1 MSSKFK
7 LIGSSLMFRFKK
19 KSVIKYTYAQWN
31 KTMIF
36 FSLNEIIYVWGAKAT
51 KGFVI
56 LEQLHIIQNSLSS
69 FELDLLRSKKF
80 GAKTKASTAPVL
92 CSFFLDFIIR
102 SGGIRAFFC
111 SQKVLSI
118 SWKGCALA
126 REFMVQTVFSGTP
139 FNGFLTQ
146 GHLTFFL
153 IWRIG
158 RGCVRAYQNKSEIKW
173 HSLSLSNAQ
182 SVFCGWVS
190 RAKGGV

>member
-36 FSLNEIIYVWGAKAT
+36 FPWTKLSMYGGPKPQKDSWFSSSCTLFRIPWVASNWICLGQKSLVQK
-51 KGFVI
+51 
-56 LEQLHIIQNSLSS
+56 
-69 FELDLLRSKKF
+69 LRP
-80 GAKTKASTAPVL
+80 AV
-92 CSFFLDFIIR
+92 FLDFIIR

-173 HSLSLSNAQ
+173 HSLSLSLMPNLY
-182 SVFCGWVS
+182 SVAGSVG
-190 RAKGGV
+190 RKEAYNKK

>member
-1 MSSKFK
+1 
-7 LIGSSLMFRFKK
+7 
-19 KSVIKYTYAQWN
+19 
-31 KTMIF
+31 MIF
-36 FSLNEIIYVWGAKAT
+36 FLERNYLCMGAKAT

-118 SWKGCALA
+118 S
-126 REFMVQTVFSGTP
+126 
-139 FNGFLTQ
+139 
-146 GHLTFFL
+146 
-153 IWRIG
+153 
-158 RGCVRAYQNKSEIKW
+158 
-173 HSLSLSNAQ
+173 
-182 SVFCGWVS
+182 
-190 RAKGGV
+190 

>member
-1 MSSKFK
+1 MRSEIK
-7 LIGSSLMFRFKK
+7 LWFFFLE
-19 KSVIKYTYAQWN
+19 WN
-31 KTMIF
+31 YLCMGGQSHKRIRD
-36 FSLNEIIYVWGAKAT
+36 S
-51 KGFVI
+51 
-56 LEQLHIIQNSLSS
+56 EQLHIIQNSLSS